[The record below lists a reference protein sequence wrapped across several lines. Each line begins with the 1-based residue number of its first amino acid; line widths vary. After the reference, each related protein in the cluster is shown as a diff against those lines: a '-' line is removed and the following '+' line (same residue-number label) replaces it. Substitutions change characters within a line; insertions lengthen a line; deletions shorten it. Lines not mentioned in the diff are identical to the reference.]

1 MDASRV
7 KATVDNNLERLRDA
21 LWLNTWKISVEYEA
35 LEGDTAAECRL
46 DHADYNVAVIAID
59 PAQLRTEKDVMQTL
73 VHELLHV
80 TLARFELYRL
90 SVIELIPDHVY
101 QDGGGKVEQRL
112 YTHALEQAV
121 EMLQRGVAR
130 HLWDP
135 EEEPSEPAALT
146 D

>member
-7 KATVDNNLERLRDA
+7 KAIVDANLERLRDE
-21 LWLNTWKISVEYEA
+21 LWLNTWKISVNYGP
-35 LEGDTAAECRL
+35 LEGDTAAVVNLEN
-46 DHADYNVAVIAID
+46 ADYNAAAITID

-101 QDGGGKVEQRL
+101 EDGGGKVEQRL
-112 YTHALEQAV
+112 YTHAVEQAV

>member
-7 KATVDNNLERLRDA
+7 KAIVDANLERLRDE
-21 LWLNTWKISVEYEA
+21 LWLNTWKISVNYGP
-35 LEGDTAAECRL
+35 LEGDTAAVVNLEN
-46 DHADYNVAVIAID
+46 ADYNAAAITID
-59 PAQLRTEKDVMQTL
+59 PAQLRTERDVMQTL

-101 QDGGGKVEQRL
+101 EDGGGKVEQRL
-112 YTHALEQAV
+112 YTHAVEQAV

-130 HLWDP
+130 HLW
-135 EEEPSEPAALT
+135 ETEGGTSEEPG
-146 D
+146 

>member
-7 KATVDNNLERLRDA
+7 KAIVDANLERLRDE
-21 LWLNTWKISVEYEA
+21 LWLNTWKISVNYGP
-35 LEGDTAAECRL
+35 LEGDTAAVVNLEN
-46 DHADYNVAVIAID
+46 ADYNAAAITID

-101 QDGGGKVEQRL
+101 EDGGGKVEQRL
-112 YTHALEQAV
+112 YTHAVEQAV

-130 HLWDP
+130 HLW
-135 EEEPSEPAALT
+135 ETEGGTSEEPG
-146 D
+146 